1 MFGLDLKPRFDRL
14 PFAGRHPLTLL
25 LLVQYLHTDDVTI
38 WDFPVSNS
46 TKAAWQPFGV
56 NPLGVKQ
63 DLLALSQ
70 LLNLPRFIKAVESA
84 LKMAT
89 QRQLEADMR
98 ALCLRACQPTPTS
111 LKFHERGG
119 SDLVLQSPGGIS
131 VQCHSAILRV
141 PSTFVST
148 LFDDPVWTF
157 AWRTNGDVITID
169 LRHLEWRSM
178 ECVFRFYCDEGQ
190 DMFSDIAWVK
200 SSNQLVELVFS
211 RTAAANERLIDKLI
225 LIRSQ
230 VILQH
235 TSLQNACDDEPRKL
249 SPPATPANQIAPSTQ
264 SHCWS
269 LDLAITS
276 STPISMDHST
286 AVCAAVGDATA
297 VEGGEPLSAWPRCRN
312 RPKWCLLPKGF
323 PSAPPV
329 WKGKGASRSIERQ
342 SGLETDKGKPEGYG
356 GLVPN
361 FEQAYRRS
369 PSSRH
374 ARIAGFSEM
383 DALALPSGTWQ
394 VVTEPEAGTSPSAC
408 SPWKAVPKTLALL
421 LRHRPGWLESY
432 KRRPLLFQVQKA
444 RRQRGSREL
453 QAWAPSSYGGV
464 SVTTKKSGDVWRQA
478 QPGQQQGNG
487 KFKKMNA
494 WQSTSRGGEL
504 KKKRG

>member
-1 MFGLDLKPRFDRL
+1 MFGLDLKPQFDRL
-14 PFAGRHPLTLL
+14 QFAGCHPLTLL
-25 LLVQYLHTDDVTI
+25 LLVQYLHTDDVAI
-38 WDFPVSNS
+38 WDFRVSNS

-56 NPLGVKQ
+56 NSLGVKQ

-70 LLNLPRFIKAVESA
+70 LLKLPRFLKAVESV
-84 LKMAT
+84 LKMAN
-89 QRQLEADMR
+89 QRQLEADMC

-141 PSTFVST
+141 PSTFFST
-148 LFDDPVWTF
+148 LFDDPVWTL
-157 AWRTNGDVITID
+157 ARRTNGDVITID

-178 ECVFRFYCDEGQ
+178 EFRSYCDEGQ

-211 RTAAANERLIDKLI
+211 KIAAANELLIDKLI
-225 LIRSQ
+225 LIRSK

-235 TSLQNACDDEPRKL
+235 TSLQNACDDERRKL
-249 SPPATPANQIAPSTQ
+249 SPAATPANQIAPSTQ
-264 SHCWS
+264 SHCRS
-269 LDLAITS
+269 LDLATTS

-286 AVCAAVGDATA
+286 AVCATVGDATTVA
-297 VEGGEPLSAWPRCRN
+297 GGEPLSGWPRCRN
-312 RPKWCLLPKGF
+312 RSKVTPPVDS
-323 PSAPPV
+323 SAPPV

-342 SGLETDKGKPEGYG
+342 SGFESDNEKPEGYG

-361 FEQAYRRS
+361 SEQAYRRT

-383 DALALPSGTWQ
+383 DALALPSGTSQ
-394 VVTEPEAGTSPSAC
+394 VVTEPEADTSPSAS
-408 SPWKAVPKTLALL
+408 SPWKAVPKTAVSIAASNLKAQRPLLELRGLRQLALL

-432 KRRPLLFQVQKA
+432 RRTRLLCQVQKA
-444 RRQRGSREL
+444 RRQRRSREL
-453 QAWAPSSYGGV
+453 QAWAPSSYGGI
-464 SVTTKKSGDVWRQA
+464 SVTTKKSGDA
-478 QPGQQQGNG
+478 
-487 KFKKMNA
+487 
-494 WQSTSRGGEL
+494 
-504 KKKRG
+504 